1 MRHSFRPLAA
11 AALAFSALLAPGAVT
26 AAQSVTI
33 AILPVGEPHER
44 GTASF
49 TQSGR
54 NLVIDVRVSG
64 TPDAMQL
71 VHIHAGPCSR
81 PGKKTIY
88 MLNPIRNG
96 YSTTTLENVNFET
109 FMREHYTIGLHTV
122 RAHISTHA
130 ACGGPIA
137 MR

>member
-1 MRHSFRPLAA
+1 MRYVISLLAA
-11 AALAFSALLAPGAVT
+11 SAALLGALIAPGAAP
-26 AAQSVTI
+26 AAQALTVMI
-33 AILPVGEPHER
+33 HPAGERHER
-44 GTASF
+44 GTATF
-49 TQSGR
+49 TQAGR
-54 NLVIDVRVSG
+54 NLVVNVRVSG

-88 MLNPIRNG
+88 MLNPLRNG
-96 YSTTTLENVNFET
+96 YSTTTLENVNLNSFAQQ
-109 FMREHYTIGLHTV
+109 HYTIGLHTV

-137 MR
+137 RP